1 MRFCP
6 VILFLAGSLLLA
18 GCSSPLTTG
27 KAYLYQEVFHVTT
40 RNDTGLTRP
49 DKRFG
54 GERGSTRFGVSMLAV
69 DPDKTFSAFAAAQPN
84 HSLQQEALLESQPVQ
99 QIVDLEQESFFE
111 QLSAYSSPDNPH
123 PPFLIYIHGYKKSF
137 KRAAVISAQL
147 RYELG
152 FPGPVITFSWP
163 STNAVSGYA
172 ADLEN
177 LNWSRPVLQQLIVGL
192 QENYPESP
200 IHIIA
205 HSMGNKALLETL
217 DDLQQ
222 VALSTGEWSIGE
234 IILVA
239 PDIDQEIFIRDVAS
253 RLATMPSRKTLYVS
267 SKDFPLFASATVY
280 QYPRLGDSRNGVTV
294 VEGVET
300 IDVSDAIPLF
310 EGHGYY
316 EANKETI
323 EDLYYL
329 INKGLGAEERPL
341 LEAVETEEGKYWR
354 LPTAKRGF
362 LTSVIAER

>member
-1 MRFCP
+1 
-6 VILFLAGSLLLA
+6 
-18 GCSSPLTTG
+18 
-27 KAYLYQEVFHVTT
+27 
-40 RNDTGLTRP
+40 
-49 DKRFG
+49 
-54 GERGSTRFGVSMLAV
+54 MLAV
-69 DPDKTFSAFAAAQPN
+69 DPDKTFSSFAEAQPN
-84 HSLQQEALLESQPVQ
+84 RLLQQEVLIESQPLQ
-99 QIVDLEQESFFE
+99 QIVDLEQDAFLE
-111 QLSAYSSPDNPH
+111 QLAGYATPDNPH
-123 PPFLIYIHGYKKSF
+123 PPVLIYIHGYKKSF

-163 STNAVSGYA
+163 STNSVSGYA

-177 LNWSRPVLQQLIVGL
+177 LNWSRPVLQQLIVNL
-192 QENYPESP
+192 QNSNPSSP

-217 DDLQQ
+217 DELQRI
-222 VALSTGEWSIGE
+222 ASSTGDWSIGE

-239 PDIDQEIFIRDVAS
+239 PDIDQEIFIRDIAGK
-253 RLATMPSRKTLYVS
+253 LATMPSRKTLYVS

-280 QYPRLGDSRNGVTV
+280 QYPRLGDSRKGVPV

-329 INKGLGAEERPL
+329 INKGLGAEERPS

-354 LPTAKRGF
+354 LQPAN
-362 LTSVIAER
+362 